1 MILSI
6 QVEQFTTLL
15 TTTVPKVFGCVVMG
29 HVVRKM
35 RSSDYTGCPGNTST
49 YSIVSPPPP
58 LPPSSRAPTYTSPS
72 PRPEHVSRARRLQQ
86 PCFPEYTLFYLV
98 EAITTLQPSALDR
111 TPRLQAWFTAFAQ
124 RKGIAA
130 YRASGRRAEMF
141 NGNTNGQSKL
151 RD

>member
-1 MILSI
+1 M

-29 HVVRKM
+29 YVVREM
-35 RSSDYTGCPGNTST
+35 RSSDYTCCSGNTST
-49 YSIVSPPPP
+49 YSAASLPPL
-58 LPPSSRAPTYTSPS
+58 LPPSSRAPTYASPASRLS
-72 PRPEHVSRARRLQQ
+72 PDSRPRRLQQ
-86 PCFPEYTLFYLV
+86 PCFPEYTLFYLL

-111 TPRLQAWFTAFAQ
+111 TPRLQAWFAAFAQ